1 MMVFGIRELPYSE
14 RQDLEIVYPKG
25 NPKGIY
31 SVKVFKNGLYRKMLE
46 IAEEVNNEWHESCL
60 FEMD

>member
-1 MMVFGIRELPYSE
+1 MMVFGIRELPWYD
-14 RQDLEIVYPKG
+14 RKDIEIVYPKD
-25 NPKGIY
+25 NPNGIY
-31 SVKVFKNGLYRKMLE
+31 SVKVFKNSLYSKMLE